1 MLLTLGKKISVRLI
15 IEQRWSLRVIKFY
28 SLKMVFVENRYRSN
42 DLFKINIMTIV
53 TMDNDDDDAF
63 FLICFSLM
71 TSCMTY

>member
-1 MLLTLGKKISVRLI
+1 MVL
-15 IEQRWSLRVIKFY
+15 RWSLRVINFY
-28 SLKMVFVENRYRSN
+28 SLKMVFVENRYQRN

>member
-1 MLLTLGKKISVRLI
+1 
-15 IEQRWSLRVIKFY
+15 
-28 SLKMVFVENRYRSN
+28 MVFVENRYQRN